1 MGDRY
6 ILATRTLF
14 AGTSLIIKKTKF
26 VFIMYSLKT
35 VPIAQDETVLLRK
48 HVAEL
53 ARLETMLSEEIRCL
67 DRDAVRLKDEIEL
80 AGGHVSDSDDE
91 NVSVGEAGVI
101 NVDGSDSDSDM
112 AAFGGMG
119 PSGS

>member
-1 MGDRY
+1 
-6 ILATRTLF
+6 
-14 AGTSLIIKKTKF
+14 
-26 VFIMYSLKT
+26 MYSLKT

-53 ARLETMLSEEIRCL
+53 ARLETMLSEEIGCL
-67 DRDAVRLKDEIEL
+67 DRDAVRLKHEIEL
-80 AGGHVSDSDDE
+80 AGGHVSDSDHE
-91 NVSVGEAGVI
+91 NSVDDTGVI
-101 NVDGSDSDSDM
+101 NVDGSDSDSDL